1 MDEFHSQILLISGM
15 AKDFIAKNGVNASS
29 AGITEHITGV
39 KLPLLQLPKVFK
51 KCVVSKFKLA
61 PFNSSD
67 NDHSVLIN
75 AWTINTVCAPLAAVK
90 VDVKRCDH
98 LRNLQL
104 ADTFPRGAL
113 SLDRVVG
120 VDQYYK
126 LVQGDMRKGRPGTPI
141 ATKSRL
147 GWLLSGPEEVTA
159 VLNVTKRDSL
169 DNQLKRFSEL
179 NAIGIVNHQEHQR
192 TVKEEDEVN
201 QFNSCC
207 RFDGQRYEVG
217 PP

>member
-1 MDEFHSQILLISGM
+1 M
-15 AKDFIAKNGVNASS
+15 
-29 AGITEHITGV
+29 
-39 KLPLLQLPKVFK
+39 
-51 KCVVSKFKLA
+51 SKFKLA

-75 AWTINTVCAPLAAVK
+75 AWTISTVCAPLAAVK

-104 ADTFPRGAL
+104 ADTFPRGA
-113 SLDRVVG
+113 SSVDRVVG

-126 LVQGDMRKGRPGTPI
+126 LVQIDVRKGRPGTPI

-147 GWLLSGPEEVTA
+147 GWLLSGPEEGTA
-159 VLNVTKRDSL
+159 MLAVTKMDSS

-179 NAIGIVNHQEHQR
+179 NAIGIVNHQGHQR
-192 TVKEEDEVN
+192 TVEEEDEVN
-201 QFNSCC
+201 QFNGFC
-207 RFDGQRYEVG
+207 RFDGERYEVG
-217 PP
+217 LP